1 MDEDLKKIL
10 KFVKERDWE
19 QYHLPKNVAASL
31 AIEASEILEI
41 FQWTKDHKIPKE
53 RAKELEEELADVY
66 YWLLLMS
73 HIANVDIRKAF
84 VKKMKKNEGKYP
96 ISKAKGISTKYTE
109 LR

>member
-1 MDEDLKKIL
+1 VDGDLKKIL

-84 VKKMKKNEGKYP
+84 ERKMRKNMNKYP
-96 ISKAKGISTKYTE
+96 VSKAKGKATKYNK
-109 LR
+109 L

>member
-84 VKKMKKNEGKYP
+84 ERKMRKNMNKYP
-96 ISKAKGISTKYTE
+96 VSKAKGKATKYNK
-109 LR
+109 L